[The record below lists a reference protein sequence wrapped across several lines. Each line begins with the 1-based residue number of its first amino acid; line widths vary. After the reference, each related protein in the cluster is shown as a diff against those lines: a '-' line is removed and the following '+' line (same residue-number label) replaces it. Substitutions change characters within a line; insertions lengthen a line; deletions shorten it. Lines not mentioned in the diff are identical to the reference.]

1 MIPVEKMNAAA
12 RSIDNYLTAEDFPKN
27 AWIDLKEIWQ
37 GMNEELPPWFLGLL
51 FCLFYLSVMDCIRS
65 NGNYWERRQKLREER
80 SLVRYRARTKKL
92 AKKLDVDYES
102 ESESELLPSPRIV
115 TCTV

>member
-1 MIPVEKMNAAA
+1 MITVEKMSSAAQ
-12 RSIDNYLTAEDFPKN
+12 SMDNYLTVEDFPKN

-65 NGNYWERRQKLREER
+65 NGNYWERR
-80 SLVRYRARTKKL
+80 
-92 AKKLDVDYES
+92 D
-102 ESESELLPSPRIV
+102 
-115 TCTV
+115 